1 MYHIYLK
8 KEKYIHFIY
17 MCLCASLRSY
27 CRSMWWN
34 HLRFW
39 YGSTMVNL
47 TGSKKDGWWVGHAAD
62 PCPCW
67 MINISP
73 VHGSAGFW
81 ISSSCSIPMFFVGP
95 IPMSAGKT
103 KKQCVSICLSFYIM
117 FLHPRSDY
125 VTKKYSIYYI
135 YRFLWVSSCFHLQ
148 GPLQGP
154 PFQPSYRPCRH
165 QHPQPWCRCHLP
177 ASASWKSWPK
187 SWPVDAGGPVIKHG
201 SGKVER

>member
-27 CRSMWWN
+27 CRSMSWN

-67 MINISP
+67 MMNISP

-81 ISSSCSIPMFFVGP
+81 ISSSCSIPVFFVGP

-103 KKQCVSICLSFYIM
+103 KKTQCVSICLSFYIM

-125 VTKKYSIYYI
+125 VTKNTAYI
-135 YRFLWVSSCFHLQ
+135 IFTDFCGF
-148 GPLQGP
+148 P
-154 PFQPSYRPCRH
+154 PRSPFPAK
-165 QHPQPWCRCHLP
+165 LP
-177 ASASWKSWPK
+177 TMSAPTSAAL
-187 SWPVDAGGPVIKHG
+187 V
-201 SGKVER
+201 

>member
-1 MYHIYLK
+1 
-8 KEKYIHFIY
+8 

-81 ISSSCSIPMFFVGP
+81 ISSSCSIPVFFVGP

-135 YRFLWVSSCFHLQ
+135 YRFLWVSSCFQLFFPTSR
-148 GPLQGP
+148 GLSKVPLSSQATDHVGTNIR
-154 PFQPSYRPCRH
+154 S
-165 QHPQPWCRCHLP
+165 LG
-177 ASASWKSWPK
+177 
-187 SWPVDAGGPVIKHG
+187 VDATSQPRLTVEIMAEIMAGGCRWSSNQTWQWK
-201 SGKVER
+201 SGKVNKYNGY